1 MKKRHLC
8 SLSAMLLI
16 IISLVACQRQG
27 GITRSY
33 TESQRLQLD
42 TSAVRSKNIDSLTVL
57 VNRYKRSKE
66 RDKEIKRLNE
76 LNEFLEEASA
86 FFAASRRKSGR
97 GND

>member
-8 SLSAMLLI
+8 SLSAMLLV

-42 TSAVRSKNIDSLTVL
+42 T
-57 VNRYKRSKE
+57 
-66 RDKEIKRLNE
+66 
-76 LNEFLEEASA
+76 
-86 FFAASRRKSGR
+86 
-97 GND
+97 